1 MNFTFTK
8 AGREWNEDR
17 CYSCE
22 DYAFAID
29 GATGL
34 GDEKVS
40 NLNSDAEWYSEWW
53 KTYLIEGLKD
63 YSRPIHEIVYKGVG
77 LIVDEFKKL
86 AGNKVV
92 EIFPSAAV
100 NIARKLQN
108 GNIEIYVL
116 GDSPMIVQNV
126 AGHSFEISDTLNNI
140 NDGITLATLHYHAKK
155 DNIPF
160 FEARKKYAEVIAQAR
175 VTKNNIWGYNVLS
188 DVAEAVNKG
197 IYKIL
202 DGNVFKKV
210 LLMTDGYSQA
220 YDTFN
225 LYSIDEFAMSL
236 DSVQSAEK
244 IYEELYN
251 AQEDDKDAINHLRF
265 KIRDDATLAVL
276 DISK

>member
-1 MNFTFTK
+1 MNFTFTR

-17 CYSCE
+17 CYACE
-22 DYAFAID
+22 DFAFAID

-53 KTYLIEGLKD
+53 KKYLIEELKD
-63 YSRPIHEIVYKGVG
+63 YSRPIHEIMYKGVG
-77 LIVDEFKKL
+77 LIVQEFQRL
-86 AGNKVV
+86 AGDIKV
-92 EIFPSAAV
+92 EIFPSAAI
-100 NIARKLQN
+100 NIARKLEN
-108 GNIEIYVL
+108 GNLEIYVL
-116 GDSPMIVQNV
+116 GDSPMLVQNV
-126 AGHSFEISDTLNNI
+126 AGHTFEISDTLNNI

-210 LLMTDGYSQA
+210 LLMTDGYSQC

-225 LYSIDEFAMSL
+225 LYSLDEFASKL
-236 DSVQSAEK
+236 DSEESAEK
-244 IYEELYN
+244 IYNELYQ
-251 AQEDDKDAINHLRF
+251 AQEEDKEAVEHIRF

-276 DISK
+276 DTSK